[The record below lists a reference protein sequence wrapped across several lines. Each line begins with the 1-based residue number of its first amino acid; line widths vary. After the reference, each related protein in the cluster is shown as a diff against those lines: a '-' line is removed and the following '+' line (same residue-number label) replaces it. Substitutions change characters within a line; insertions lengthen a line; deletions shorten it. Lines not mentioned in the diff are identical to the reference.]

1 MEKRVII
8 GKKEFSW
15 KTFFLQWEWMLVL
28 IFILVNV
35 INANLSPYYLNAD
48 SLRDATMTFLDK
60 AFIVLPMV
68 FIIIL
73 GDIDISVAS
82 IVALSSVV
90 MADLYTMGVPM
101 ELAVVICLA
110 VGTLCGYVNGLL
122 ITRFKELSAVIV
134 TLATMINYRGIAYIL
149 LEDQAAGKFPE
160 WFKFLGWGYVGSVP
174 FILIVFA
181 VFAVIFGLLLHK
193 TTFGR
198 RVYAMGSNLTAS
210 QFSGIQ
216 VDKIKI
222 LVFTLAGL
230 MSAVTALFLTSRMG
244 STRPNIATGYEL
256 DVIAMVVLGGI
267 STSGG
272 KGRMIGAILAIFLI
286 GFLRYGLGLVNVPA
300 QMLLVI
306 IGLLLILAVM
316 VPNLKGYLRKWV
328 KI

>member
-1 MEKRVII
+1 MENL
-8 GKKEFSW
+8 
-15 KTFFLQWEWMLVL
+15 FLQWEWMLVL

-134 TLATMINYRGIAYIL
+134 TLATMIIYRGIAYIL